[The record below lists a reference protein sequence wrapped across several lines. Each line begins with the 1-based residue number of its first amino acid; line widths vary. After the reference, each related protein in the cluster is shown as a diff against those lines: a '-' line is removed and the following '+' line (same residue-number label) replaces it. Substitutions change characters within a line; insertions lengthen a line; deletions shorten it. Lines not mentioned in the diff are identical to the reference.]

1 MQTNPDQSAS
11 PIPSDER
18 LMDALLHEHARA
30 GTGADDD
37 FLARLESALDEKLI
51 PLPQPSAS
59 PPRRSSHRLAWSLGL
74 AATIVVIVAGLSKPQ
89 IIRMRK
95 QSAAAS
101 EARRDMVPLRTDY
114 PPELIEGTP
123 KAIILPGQ
131 TPSPAARREA
141 PVVTQPPAPITP
153 PPAVVPNPRPAPKPA
168 AEESREVPPNFQSGT
183 AQPPPVDRERYGQLV
198 DNPWQTPVDAPLST
212 FSIDVDTASYSN
224 LRRLIQSGS
233 RIPPDAVRLE
243 ELVNYFDYTYPQ
255 PTGEHPF
262 AVRVD
267 NATCPWN
274 PDHQLVRVA
283 MKGRDLQRTER
294 PAANL
299 VFLLDVSGSMNEPRK
314 LPLVIQSFQLLIEE
328 LNASDTLTIVVYAGA
343 EGLALP
349 PTACDAEG
357 RKRIITALSHL
368 QAGGTTNGGA
378 GIQLAYRLAKE
389 QFKPGGINRVILA
402 TDGDFNVGVTEDGGL
417 VSMVEQNAKSNVF
430 LSVLGFGTGNLNDGM
445 LEAITNKGNGT
456 HYYIDTLQEARRVFL
471 QKLMGTLVT
480 IAKDVK
486 IQIEFNP
493 GQIKQYRLL
502 GYANRMLRKEDFS
515 NDKIDAGDLGAGH
528 TVTAFYEVE
537 TGDASQTPPA
547 EKLRYGT
554 PKPAEPAEP
563 ADPADPAEPAPAA
576 PTVSASSEWLTV
588 KLRYKQPEGDRSTF
602 LETPFT
608 GTPHALA
615 EADSDFRFGAA
626 VAMTGLLL
634 RGTEGT
640 AASSF
645 GDVRS
650 LAAAAIGGDP
660 HGLRAEFVRLAEQLA
675 TRPASGTQERCP
687 PP

>member
-1 MQTNPDQSAS
+1 MQTNPDQPAS
-11 PIPSDER
+11 PIPSEER
-18 LMDALLHEHARA
+18 LMDALLHEHARV
-30 GTGADDD
+30 GTGADEA
-37 FLARLESALDEKLI
+37 FLARLESALDEKLV
-51 PLPQPSAS
+51 PLPKPSAN

-74 AATIVVIVAGLSKPQ
+74 AATVVIVAGLSMPQ
-89 IIRMRK
+89 MIRMNK
-95 QSAAAS
+95 KSGAAS
-101 EARRDMVPLRTDY
+101 EARRNLVPLRTDY
-114 PPELIEGTP
+114 PPETLEGTP
-123 KAIILPGQ
+123 KAIILPPQ
-131 TPSPAARREA
+131 TPSPGPRPTA
-141 PVVTQPPAPITP
+141 PIITQPPAPITP
-153 PPAVVPNPRPAPKPA
+153 PPAVIPNPLPAPPSPT
-168 AEESREVPPNFQSGT
+168 EESREVPPNFQSRT

-198 DNPWQTPVDAPLST
+198 DNPWQTPVDSPLST

-243 ELVNYFDYTYPQ
+243 ELVNYFDYNYPQ

-328 LNASDTLTIVVYAGA
+328 LNAADTLTIVVYAGA

-417 VSMVEQNAKSNVF
+417 VRLVEENAKSNVF

-486 IQIEFNP
+486 IQIEFNR

-554 PKPAEPAEP
+554 PQPADPPPAEPS
-563 ADPADPAEPAPAA
+563 AA
-576 PTVSASSEWLTV
+576 ANSEWLIV
-588 KLRYKQPEGDRSTF
+588 KLRYKHPEGDRSTF
-602 LETPFT
+602 LETPYT

-645 GDVRS
+645 GDVRT
-650 LAAAAIGGDP
+650 LAAAAIGADP

-675 TRPASGTQERCP
+675 ARPAPGTQGR
-687 PP
+687 